1 MTTLLL
7 LPNLLESR
15 FRELESEHEVV
26 RAWLDPGAEQLRR
39 VEVLVVTPETPPP
52 SDLVARLPSLR
63 WLAVFTAGYD
73 GIDVVAF
80 RSRGVQVSHAP
91 GANADDVADH
101 ALGQIINHHRRLSAG
116 HAQVLGDMWG
126 GSPRILTR
134 SLEGLRVGIIGMGAI
149 GTALGRRLEICRTAL
164 AWWGPRARPEVRY
177 RRADSLTEL
186 AEWSEV
192 LVVCCRATADTDNL
206 VSAEILRALGPS
218 GMLVNVSRG
227 RIVDETAL
235 RDCLRGGLLGAAALD
250 VFATEPTPPDL
261 WRDLPNLYLT
271 PHTAGATDGAV
282 RAMFASFRANL
293 EAFAAGRPLLTPI
306 PD

>member
-7 LPNLLESR
+7 LPSLLESP
-15 FRELESEHEVV
+15 FRELEAEHEVL
-26 RAWLDPGAEQLRR
+26 RAWLDPEADLLRR

-52 SDLVARLPSLR
+52 PDLVARLPSLR

-73 GIDVVAF
+73 GIDVGAF
-80 RSRGVQVSHAP
+80 RKRGVQVSHAP
-91 GANADDVADH
+91 ATNADDVADH

-116 HAQVLGDMWG
+116 HDQVLGDLWSR
-126 GSPRILTR
+126 SPRVLTR
-134 SLEGLRVGIIGMGAI
+134 SLEGLRVGIVGMGAI
-149 GTALGRRLEICRTAL
+149 GTALARRLDICRTEV
-164 AWWGPRARPEVRY
+164 AWWGRRPKPEVRY
-177 RRADSLTEL
+177 RRADTLAEL

-192 LVVCCRATADTDNL
+192 LVVSCRATPDTDNI
-206 VSAEILRALGPS
+206 VSADIMRALGPT

-227 RIVDETAL
+227 RIVDEAAL
-235 RDCLRGGLLGAAALD
+235 RDCLRAGLLGAAALD
-250 VFATEPTPPDL
+250 VFAIEPTPPDL

-271 PHTAGATDGAV
+271 PHTAGATESAV

-293 EAFAAGRPLLTPI
+293 EAFAAGRPLLTPV